1 MTNSLE
7 TNPNVAA
14 HAGYTHYRV
23 PLLESGVQLSEVR
36 ALLGNSR
43 GSGES
48 KQMSRYGNYALHAKV
63 LVVDRKGLYIGSM
76 NLDVRSRRLNTE
88 MGFIIDSAELSQQ
101 EAGRFDAMTRPENA
115 YSVTLQPGGKG
126 RLLWHTIENGK
137 PVDYDREPARSA
149 WQRMKAS
156 FLAWL
161 PLDHE
166 L

>member
-1 MTNSLE
+1 LQ

-23 PLLESGVQLSEVR
+23 TLLENGVQLSEAR
-36 ALLGNSR
+36 ALLGDSR

-48 KQMSRYGNYALHAKV
+48 KKLTLYGNYALHAKFYV
-63 LVVDRKGLYIGSM
+63 FDRKDLFMGSM

-88 MGFIIDSAELSQQ
+88 MGFIISSTDLAQQ
-101 EAGRFDAMTRPENA
+101 EATRFEAMTRLENA
-115 YSVTLQPGGKG
+115 YQVTLRDGGKKQ
-126 RLLWHTIENGK
+126 LVWHTIENGK
-137 PVDYDREPARSA
+137 AVDYDREPARSG
-149 WQRMKAS
+149 WQRFKAK

-161 PLDHE
+161 PLDRE